1 MEKNI
6 AVIKGDGI
14 GPEIVTE
21 AMKVLDAVAKKYNHK
36 FNYTEILMGGCS
48 IDAYGVPL
56 SDEAL
61 KIAKKSDSVLLGA
74 IGGNT
79 TTSPWYK
86 LEPSLRPEAGLLKI
100 RKELGLF
107 ANLRPAYLYDELKG
121 ACPLKEELTAG
132 GFDMMIMRELTGGLY
147 FGERSTEK
155 EGDQMVA
162 RDSMSYSESEIRRIA
177 KRGFDI
183 AMKRNKKVIRIILII
198 AAIAAALAG
207 SGYALWKTGVFE
219 RINSVEELREVIS
232 GAGAWAGVVYF
243 FLQMMTVIV
252 APIPSNISMMAGA
265 LALGFWPAMI
275 LGVLAVGVGSVIVF
289 LAARALGRNAIHRFL
304 DKGVMEKYLPVIE
317 EKQDMFLFLTMLFP
331 FFPDDALCMLAGLTN
346 IPLGRFVVIMALSR
360 PWGLIV
366 AALMGSGSI
375 SLPIWAWAVIG
386 VAGLFI
392 FYFAMKY
399 SAQIEEALLRFV
411 RKIVPKKTKIDRK

>member
-1 MEKNI
+1 MKEHRKTVRRLVI
-6 AVIKGDGI
+6 ALAVI
-14 GPEIVTE
+14 
-21 AMKVLDAVAKKYNHK
+21 
-36 FNYTEILMGGCS
+36 
-48 IDAYGVPL
+48 
-56 SDEAL
+56 
-61 KIAKKSDSVLLGA
+61 
-74 IGGNT
+74 
-79 TTSPWYK
+79 
-86 LEPSLRPEAGLLKI
+86 
-100 RKELGLF
+100 
-107 ANLRPAYLYDELKG
+107 
-121 ACPLKEELTAG
+121 
-132 GFDMMIMRELTGGLY
+132 
-147 FGERSTEK
+147 
-155 EGDQMVA
+155 
-162 RDSMSYSESEIRRIA
+162 
-177 KRGFDI
+177 
-183 AMKRNKKVIRIILII
+183 
-198 AAIAAALAG
+198 AALAG
-207 SGYALWKTGVFE
+207 CGYALWKTGVFE

-265 LALGFWPAMI
+265 LALGFWKAMI
-275 LGVLAVGVGSVIVF
+275 LGVLAVVAGSMIVF
-289 LAARALGRNAIHRFL
+289 LAARALGRNAIQRFL
-304 DKGVMEKYLPVIE
+304 DKGVMDKYLPVIE

-346 IPLGRFVVIMALSR
+346 ISLGRFTAIMVLAR

-411 RKIVPKKTKIDRK
+411 RKIVPQKTKIDRK

>member
-1 MEKNI
+1 MKEHRKI
-6 AVIKGDGI
+6 VRRLVIALAVI
-14 GPEIVTE
+14 
-21 AMKVLDAVAKKYNHK
+21 
-36 FNYTEILMGGCS
+36 
-48 IDAYGVPL
+48 
-56 SDEAL
+56 
-61 KIAKKSDSVLLGA
+61 
-74 IGGNT
+74 
-79 TTSPWYK
+79 
-86 LEPSLRPEAGLLKI
+86 
-100 RKELGLF
+100 
-107 ANLRPAYLYDELKG
+107 
-121 ACPLKEELTAG
+121 
-132 GFDMMIMRELTGGLY
+132 
-147 FGERSTEK
+147 
-155 EGDQMVA
+155 
-162 RDSMSYSESEIRRIA
+162 
-177 KRGFDI
+177 
-183 AMKRNKKVIRIILII
+183 
-198 AAIAAALAG
+198 AALAVC
-207 SGYALWKTGVFE
+207 GYALWKTGVFE
-219 RINSVEELREVIS
+219 RINSVDELREVIS

-289 LAARALGRNAIHRFL
+289 LAARALGKKAVQRFL
-304 DKGVMEKYLPVIE
+304 DKGVMDKYLPIIE

-375 SLPIWAWAVIG
+375 SLPVWAWAVIG

-411 RKIVPKKTKIDRK
+411 RKIVPQKTKIDRK